1 VSNYVFK
8 KLQMQDLD
16 WWNDRTE
23 FLAMCSEIFTVKLT
37 VRTLPAAEKF
47 SERQTLI
54 VARNSVRNLCD

>member
-1 VSNYVFK
+1 
-8 KLQMQDLD
+8 MQDLD

-54 VARNSVRNLCD
+54 LARNSVRNLCD

>member
-1 VSNYVFK
+1 MSNYVFK